1 MLQEPILAPVVK
13 ALEYY
18 SDMNQKMEQDKEA
31 VKLKQVGRKISSTID
46 PKVSSGIMFS
56 YWSSDLI
63 KGLSF

>member
-46 PKVSSGIMFS
+46 PKVSLRVMLS
-56 YWSSDLI
+56 Y
-63 KGLSF
+63 